1 MRRKDKLITDPERL
15 HQIISD
21 SPYMVMGLANDN
33 VPYAVPL
40 DFVFDGENIYF
51 HCAREGRKLDM
62 LARNPEVW
70 LLFVN
75 YGGIFSSKADGTA
88 CSYSTR
94 FASVMA
100 RGRAEIIDDP
110 EQKKH
115 VFKLM
120 MAKIGKEDLPL
131 RPGMLEVTCV
141 VKVNIQEMEGKQSP
155 RVKPAQE

>member
-1 MRRKDKLITDPERL
+1 MRRKDKLVSDPERL

-21 SPYMVMGLANDN
+21 SPYMVMGLAENS
-33 VPYAVPL
+33 VSYTVPL
-40 DFVFDGENIYF
+40 DFAFDGRHVYF
-51 HCAREGRKLDM
+51 HCAREGRKLEM
-62 LARNPEVW
+62 LAENPEVS

-100 RGRAEIIDDP
+100 RGVAEIVVDP
-110 EQKKH
+110 EQKAMAL
-115 VFKLM
+115 KLM

-131 RPGMLEVTCV
+131 RPGMLEATCV
-141 VKVNIQEMEGKQSP
+141 VKINILDMSGKQSP
-155 RVKPAQE
+155 RVQSE